1 MNSAQASDHDHGV
14 VVAENGLGKVSVC
27 PCGVLTLTV
36 ACVSLRFEPAA
47 FQQLAQLVGRVPR
60 DDLAVG
66 AAIVTEAGCD
76 GSPVH

>member
-1 MNSAQASDHDHGV
+1 MNSAQASDHGPGI
-14 VVAENGLGKVSVC
+14 VVAQNGLGKVSVC

-47 FQQLAQLVGRVPR
+47 FQELAQLVGRVPTAG
-60 DDLAVG
+60 LTAASAV
-66 AAIVTEAGCD
+66 VVDAGCD

>member
-1 MNSAQASDHDHGV
+1 MNSAQTSDHGSGI
-14 VVAENGLGKVSVC
+14 VVAQNGLGKVSVC

-47 FQQLAQLVGRVPR
+47 FQELAQLVGRVPR
-60 DDLAVG
+60 VDLA
-66 AAIVTEAGCD
+66 AASAVAVDAGCD